1 MRWIFTLGA
10 LAAVAAVVWAGC
22 GEKNEGEAAAAETAG
37 DPPASPN
44 VAAPVVA
51 AEMPSGEA
59 LLNARCTVCH
69 TLERVHQ
76 KKVSRERWE
85 EIVRVMQG
93 KGAVLDGA
101 EREALLDYLAQV
113 HGM

>member
-10 LAAVAAVVWAGC
+10 LAAVGAAGWAGC
-22 GEKNEGEAAAAETAG
+22 GEKKEAEAAGE
-37 DPPASPN
+37 PPAAPN
-44 VAAPVVA
+44 VAAPAAA
-51 AEMPSGEA
+51 AEAPSGEA

-69 TLERVHQ
+69 TLERVHK
-76 KKVSRERWE
+76 KKVPREQWE
-85 EIVRVMQG
+85 EIVRLMQG

-101 EREALLDYLAQV
+101 EREALLDYLAKA